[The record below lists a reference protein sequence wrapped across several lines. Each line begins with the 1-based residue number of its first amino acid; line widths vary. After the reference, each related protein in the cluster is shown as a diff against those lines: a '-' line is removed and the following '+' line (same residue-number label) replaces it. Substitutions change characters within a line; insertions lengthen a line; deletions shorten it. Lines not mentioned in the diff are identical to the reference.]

1 MGRRADRG
9 GGVVEK
15 GTDRP
20 AASTRAVEMGVA
32 AVIFLFG
39 LVVVIDSYR
48 LGARWGDD
56 GPQPGYFPF
65 YVGRLICVSGL
76 TSLLRG
82 TRDSPAS
89 AELFVSREELKK
101 ILTVLVPTV
110 VYVSLIVYL
119 GFYVTSTL
127 YIAYFMWHL
136 GKYSWV
142 KIVPVA
148 VGVSVA
154 FFLIFEIWF
163 SVPLPKGPLEAALGL
178 N

>member
-1 MGRRADRG
+1 M
-9 GGVVEK
+9 EN

-20 AASTRAVEMGVA
+20 AASTRAVEIGVA
-32 AVIFLFG
+32 ALIVLFG

-65 YVGRLICVSGL
+65 YVGLLICISGVAIL
-76 TSLLRG
+76 VRG
-82 TRDSPAS
+82 WRNAALSGES
-89 AELFVSREELKK
+89 FVSREELKK
-101 ILTVLVPTV
+101 ILTVLAPTV
-110 VYVSLIVYL
+110 VYVSLIAYL
-119 GFYVTSTL
+119 GFYLTSTL
-127 YIAYFMWHL
+127 YIAYFMWQL
-136 GKYSWV
+136 GKYAWI

-148 VGVSVA
+148 VGVSVV